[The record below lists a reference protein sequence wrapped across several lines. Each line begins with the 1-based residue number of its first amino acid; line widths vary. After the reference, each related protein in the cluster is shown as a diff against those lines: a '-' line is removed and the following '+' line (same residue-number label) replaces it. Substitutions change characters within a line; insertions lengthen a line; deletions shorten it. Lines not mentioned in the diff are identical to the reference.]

1 MQQETLVSN
10 EAKEDVEITPSVIWI
25 LIGSA
30 ILGVALIY
38 VYSRHQEG
46 FWKVL
51 WEAIGTALLVA
62 ALVEKPLGRVVAAVR
77 RHDRRLLD
85 NINALRAQLDA
96 IQTSMQQ
103 TAQSFAALTLESQV
117 QAMEVKLSEVKSTI
131 GAVLHHVQTR
141 LP

>member
-1 MQQETLVSN
+1 MSN

-38 VYSRHQEG
+38 VSSRHHEG

-62 ALVEKPLGRVVAAVR
+62 ALIEKPLGRVVAAVR

-85 NINALRAQLDA
+85 NINALRTQLDA

-117 QAMEVKLSEVKSTI
+117 QAMEVKLSEVRSTI